1 MSNKIASKSKDSAL
15 PKHNAESEGKIPE
28 IPMEGY
34 IAPANEQHVI
44 DELRLIYCI
53 NNMEYRK
60 IITFK
65 RMQLINHPNIG
76 RKLIGNK

>member
-15 PKHNAESEGKIPE
+15 RKHNAESEGKISE

-65 RMQLINHPNIG
+65 RMQLIKHPNIG
-76 RKLIGNK
+76 QKLIGNK